1 MQTVVAISWLKMH
14 MQIAMHRL
22 QIEGGSKSAV
32 AAGIWLQYLIRVDV
46 KAIVSTQVSHVA
58 TNRETCE
65 MYNNV
70 ERIMETTL

>member
-1 MQTVVAISWLKMH
+1 MQNVVAISWLKMD
-14 MQIAMHRL
+14 MQTAMHRL
-22 QIEGGSKSAV
+22 HV
-32 AAGIWLQYLIRVDV
+32 AAGIWVQYLIRVDV

-65 MYNNV
+65 MYNNM